1 MSVSQSW
8 QNSHYSHTQD
18 IQTLTPSSRKGLNH
32 SEGSQ
37 GAQHLSECYV
47 FEALQ
52 CFKVILHRTDVV
64 SSVQEKILS
73 SFKQVQRPR
82 VDQKAI
88 LMLSFAVVQLL
99 SHV

>member
-1 MSVSQSW
+1 M
-8 QNSHYSHTQD
+8 
-18 IQTLTPSSRKGLNH
+18 
-32 SEGSQ
+32 
-37 GAQHLSECYV
+37 